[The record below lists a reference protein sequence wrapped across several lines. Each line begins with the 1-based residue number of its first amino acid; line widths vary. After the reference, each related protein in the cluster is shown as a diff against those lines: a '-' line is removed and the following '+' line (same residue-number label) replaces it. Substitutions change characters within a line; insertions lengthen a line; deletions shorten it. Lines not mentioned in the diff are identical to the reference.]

1 MALGATFIALRIGR
15 IPAGFD
21 GAVIKQRRH
30 STEAVVIRWAFGC
43 GLPVIIALK
52 FVTVELQLVARAHI
66 YCAGD
71 CSRVVR

>member
-1 MALGATFIALRIGR
+1 MRIR
-15 IPAGFD
+15 RMPAGFD

-43 GLPVIIALK
+43 GLPVIIALG
-52 FVTVELQLVARAHI
+52 FVTVELHLVARADV